1 MKINA
6 QIQDLNRT
14 GIYIIKNIINNKFYI
29 GSCSTQLHKRLNHHI
44 NSLQRN
50 DHKNTHLQNAFNK
63 YGEDNFIIEIL
74 EICDE
79 NILAREQF
87 YLDKFDAINKG
98 YNINP
103 LASGTPNMSLET
115 INKRKQSFTKVIRQ
129 SCDYVKQIKNNDM
142 KIEDVPKKYLKMVNY
157 FLNKKDPWN
166 KGKKYESTDH
176 LKVSKKIKGS
186 RENFTKTVLNKQP
199 KIQVFDENQNLIGEW
214 NNSTELSNDSTND
227 NFILIPFLKLR
238 NKTGRNGYP
247 YHYLA
252 KFNIKKSCFYN
263 NSYKGLIFKIK
274 PSQSE
279 MIDEASDK
287 LLENLEIDNQQ
298 PI

>member
-14 GIYIIKNIINNKFYI
+14 RIYIIKNIINNKFYI

-129 SCDYVKQIKNNDM
+129 SCD
-142 KIEDVPKKYLKMVNY
+142 
-157 FLNKKDPWN
+157 
-166 KGKKYESTDH
+166 
-176 LKVSKKIKGS
+176 
-186 RENFTKTVLNKQP
+186 
-199 KIQVFDENQNLIGEW
+199 
-214 NNSTELSNDSTND
+214 
-227 NFILIPFLKLR
+227 
-238 NKTGRNGYP
+238 
-247 YHYLA
+247 
-252 KFNIKKSCFYN
+252 
-263 NSYKGLIFKIK
+263 
-274 PSQSE
+274 
-279 MIDEASDK
+279 
-287 LLENLEIDNQQ
+287 
-298 PI
+298 